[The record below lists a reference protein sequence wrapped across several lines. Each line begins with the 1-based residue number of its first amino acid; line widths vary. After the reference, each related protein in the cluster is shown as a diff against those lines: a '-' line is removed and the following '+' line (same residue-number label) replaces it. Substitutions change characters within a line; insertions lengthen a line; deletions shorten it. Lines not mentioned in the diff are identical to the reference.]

1 MHAALGVHPTYIA
14 FYVGAG
20 DGRFAHE
27 NIVLDREL
35 TAARI
40 PHLFR
45 LYPGG
50 HEGAL
55 WQARAEQWLG
65 LALGQLGH
73 PRAA

>member
-1 MHAALGVHPTYIA
+1 
-14 FYVGAG
+14 
-20 DGRFAHE
+20 
-27 NIVLDREL
+27 VLDREL

>member
-1 MHAALGVHPTYIA
+1 VHAALRVHPTYIA